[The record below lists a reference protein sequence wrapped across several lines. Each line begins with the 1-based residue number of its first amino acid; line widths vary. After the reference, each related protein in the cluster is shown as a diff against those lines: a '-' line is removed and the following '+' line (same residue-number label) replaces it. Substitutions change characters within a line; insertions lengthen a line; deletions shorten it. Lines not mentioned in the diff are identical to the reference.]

1 MPPGKLAS
9 QAGHA
14 FLDSYLAALS
24 DAPDRVTAYGAPGAG
39 TKVVASSDSLG
50 ELLRARDFALEAG
63 IPCALVTDSGHV
75 LPPYFTGEPIITA
88 LGLGPATR
96 AEVRR
101 ITGSFAL
108 VP

>member
-1 MPPGKLAS
+1 MSPGKLAS

-14 FLDSYLAALS
+14 FLDSYLAALTA
-24 DAPDRVTAYGAPGAG
+24 DPARAAAYGAPGAG
-39 TKVVASSDSLG
+39 TKVVASSSSLG
-50 ELLRARDFALEAG
+50 ELLRARDFALESG
-63 IPCALVTDSGHV
+63 IPHALITDSGHV
-75 LPPYFTGEPIITA
+75 LPPPFTGEPIVTA

-101 ITGSFAL
+101 ITDGFAL